1 MTKDGGDIS
10 KYATK
15 CSEEI
20 SVAEIT
26 TQYFEHIVQVVPAWL
41 LMEFLQGKILVIDR
55 ISYWVTNNFHTSY
68 LLIEY
73 LLNILLFSHIL
84 TFLYW
89 VTY

>member
-55 ISYWVTNNFHTSY
+55 ISYW
-68 LLIEY
+68 
-73 LLNILLFSHIL
+73 
-84 TFLYW
+84 
-89 VTY
+89 